1 MGNIQKNIRRSIE
14 DNTEYVLIIIPLS
27 SPFVLQNQLTA
38 AAARQK
44 AEADVLSKRDATAA
58 REAARIAEV

>member
-1 MGNIQKNIRRSIE
+1 MGNIKKNIRRSIE
-14 DNTEYVLIIIPLS
+14 DNTEYVLIIIPS